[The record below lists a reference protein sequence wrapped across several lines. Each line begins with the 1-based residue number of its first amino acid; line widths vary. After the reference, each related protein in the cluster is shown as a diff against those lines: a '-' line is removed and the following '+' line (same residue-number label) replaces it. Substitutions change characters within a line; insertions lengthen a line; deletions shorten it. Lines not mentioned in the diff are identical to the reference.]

1 VAQSYVLEGLSGLRQ
16 LFRIVHFLKH
26 LLMKKPRVI
35 FFDAV
40 GTLFEIRG
48 TVGEIYGR
56 FAQREG
62 LKIDAK
68 SLDRAFLRSFRA
80 APRAAF
86 TGADP
91 QDLSRLEYEW
101 WRSVAYESFN
111 QVGAL
116 SKIENFDAFFQPLFD
131 YFAIAD
137 PWFLYSE
144 VPKVLSELKSL
155 GLELAIISNFDS
167 RLYVLIEVLGL
178 EQWFS
183 SITLS
188 TQVGAAKPERAIF
201 EAALAIYGYSPEQA
215 WHIGDSWTEDYQGA
229 TAAGLQG
236 VWLNRSS
243 HQDLQA
249 DIAIDTLSALQSRL
263 NP

>member
-1 VAQSYVLEGLSGLRQ
+1 
-16 LFRIVHFLKH
+16 
-26 LLMKKPRVI
+26 MKKPKVI

-40 GTLFEIRG
+40 GTLFEIKG

-56 FAQREG
+56 FAQRAG
-62 LKIDAK
+62 FKIDTA
-68 SLDRAFLRSFRA
+68 SLNRAFVQSFRN

-86 TGADP
+86 PGANP
-91 QDLSRLEYEW
+91 QDVPRLEYEW
-101 WRSVAYESFN
+101 WRSVASESFN

-137 PWFLYSE
+137 PWVLYPE
-144 VPKVLSELKSL
+144 VPQVLAELKSL
-155 GLELAIISNFDS
+155 EIELAVISNFDS
-167 RLYVLIEVLGL
+167 RLCVLMKALEL

-188 TQVGAAKPERAIF
+188 TQVGSAKPEHAIF
-201 EAALAIYGYSPEQA
+201 EAALAMYGHSPEQA
-215 WHIGDSWTEDYQGA
+215 WHVGDSWTEDYRGA
-229 TAAGLQG
+229 TAAGFQG
-236 VWLNRSS
+236 VWLNRSNR
-243 HQDLQA
+243 QDLQA
-249 DIAIDTLSALQSRL
+249 EVAIDTLSALQSIL

>member
-1 VAQSYVLEGLSGLRQ
+1 MKSIHFRKYV
-16 LFRIVHFLKH
+16 
-26 LLMKKPRVI
+26 LMKKPKVI

-40 GTLFEIRG
+40 GTLFEVRG
-48 TVGEIYGR
+48 TVGTIYSQ
-56 FAQREG
+56 FALREG
-62 LKIDAK
+62 VKVDAE
-68 SLDRAFLRSFRA
+68 LLNQAFVQSFRV

-86 TGADP
+86 SGVEP
-91 QDLSRLEYEW
+91 QDISQLEYEW

-116 SKIENFDAFFQPLFD
+116 SKIKNFDAFFQPLFD
-131 YFAIAD
+131 YFALTD
-137 PWFLYSE
+137 PWVLYPE
-144 VPKVLSELKSL
+144 VPQVLSELKSL
-155 GLELAIISNFDS
+155 GIELAIISNFDS
-167 RLYVLIEVLGL
+167 RLYVLIKALEL

-183 SITLS
+183 SMTLS

-201 EAALAIYGYSPEQA
+201 EAALAIYGYGPEQA
-215 WHIGDSWTEDYQGA
+215 WHVGDSWKEDYQGA

-243 HQDLQA
+243 RQDVSA
-249 DIAIDTLSALQSRL
+249 DIAIETLSALQSIL

>member
-1 VAQSYVLEGLSGLRQ
+1 
-16 LFRIVHFLKH
+16 
-26 LLMKKPRVI
+26 MKKPTII

-40 GTLFEIRG
+40 GTLFEVRG

-56 FAQREG
+56 FAQQAG
-62 LKIDAK
+62 LEVDSAM
-68 SLDRAFLRSFRA
+68 LNQAFVRSFCA

-91 QDLSRLEYEW
+91 QDVPRLEYEW
-101 WRSVAYESFN
+101 WRSVAYQSFEE
-111 QVGAL
+111 VGVR
-116 SKIENFDAFFQPLFD
+116 SKIKDFDTFFQPLFD

-137 PWFLYSE
+137 PWVLYPE
-144 VPKVLSELKSL
+144 VPQVLSDLRSI

-167 RLYVLIEVLGL
+167 RLCVLIKALGL

-188 TQVGAAKPERAIF
+188 TQVGSAKPEQAIF
-201 EAALAIYGYSPEQA
+201 EAALALYGYNPEQA
-215 WHIGDSWTEDYQGA
+215 WHVGDSWIEDYEGA

-243 HQDLQA
+243 RQDLQA
-249 DIAIDTLSALQSRL
+249 KTVIETLSALQSIL
-263 NP
+263 KP

>member
-1 VAQSYVLEGLSGLRQ
+1 LIIKGLSRLESSIKFVIFQ
-16 LFRIVHFLKH
+16 KYV
-26 LLMKKPRVI
+26 LMKKPKVI

-40 GTLFEIRG
+40 GTLFEVRG
-48 TVGEIYGR
+48 TVGKIYSQ
-56 FAQREG
+56 FALREG
-62 LKIDAK
+62 FKVDAE
-68 SLDRAFLRSFRA
+68 SLNQAFVQSFRD

-86 TGADP
+86 TKAAP
-91 QDLSRLEYEW
+91 QDIPRLEYEW

-116 SKIENFDAFFQPLFD
+116 AKIKNFDAFFQPLFD
-131 YFAIAD
+131 YFALAD
-137 PWFLYSE
+137 PWALYPE
-144 VPKVLSELKSL
+144 VPQVLEGLKSL
-155 GLELAIISNFDS
+155 GIELAIISNFDS
-167 RLYVLIEVLGL
+167 RLYILIKTLGL

-183 SITLS
+183 SVTLS

-201 EAALAIYGYSPEQA
+201 EAALAIYKHRPEQA
-215 WHIGDSWTEDYQGA
+215 WHVGDSWSEDYQGA

-243 HQDLQA
+243 RQDVSA
-249 DIAIDTLSALQSRL
+249 DIEIDTLSVLQSIL